1 MKRVIRMALPLV
13 AAFTF
18 AACGNQN
25 SENKEGSHE
34 GHDHAAM
41 ENEQATAQPSTTGLV
56 TIKDDKLN
64 AVYQHYI
71 HLTTALTNSD
81 SAEAKVA
88 ANAIEAGVKE
98 LDGGSS
104 IAKSAAQITAAP
116 NIEVQ
121 RTAYSKLSN
130 DMIALVKKSG
140 LSNGELYVEFCP
152 MALNDKGAKW
162 ISSSKEIRNP
172 YFGEKMLEC
181 GEVKETIK

>member
-1 MKRVIRMALPLV
+1 MKHLIRVALPLV
-13 AAFTF
+13 AAFTL

-25 SENKEGSHE
+25 SESKEESQE

-41 ENEQATAQPSTTGLV
+41 EKEQATTQQPTGPV
-56 TIKDDKLN
+56 KIKDDRLN

-81 SAEAKVA
+81 AAEAKIA
-88 ANAIEAGVKE
+88 ANAIEAGSKE

-104 IAKSAAQITAAP
+104 IASSAAKITAAS
-116 NIEVQ
+116 NIDAQ

-140 LSNGELYVEFCP
+140 LSGGELYVDFCP
-152 MALNDKGAKW
+152 MALNEKGANW
-162 ISSSKEIRNP
+162 ISASKEIRNP
-172 YFGEKMLEC
+172 YLGEKMMKC
-181 GEVKETIK
+181 GEVKDTIK